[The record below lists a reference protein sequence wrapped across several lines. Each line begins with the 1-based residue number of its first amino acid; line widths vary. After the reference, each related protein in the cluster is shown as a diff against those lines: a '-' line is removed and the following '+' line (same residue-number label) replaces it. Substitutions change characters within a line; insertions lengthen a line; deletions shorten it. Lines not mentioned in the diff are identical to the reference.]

1 MTSISVCKTQ
11 ETAMGNHGKS
21 RGSGLVVTV
30 LSAFTVTAAVLVSGA
45 AFASAKL
52 IRADGPVLVNTGEGY
67 QAPVRAMALK
77 SGDRLVTADGPMTL
91 KPGDRILMQKGA
103 SAEIRYSDGCRVP
116 LIAGQFVRI
125 SRLSPCAVK
134 ACTPN
139 GAGGCAVVGQAA
151 GAGAGSGAGVGAGV
165 GAGAGA
171 GAGAGICAGLG
182 AGLGAGSLTT
192 VATIG
197 GTIVAGSAA
206 GAIASSAAET
216 GDGGGNAITKA
227 FASP

>member
-1 MTSISVCKTQ
+1 MTSTN
-11 ETAMGNHGKS
+11 ERARPGLAMRNYGNPRK
-21 RGSGLVVTV
+21 SGLTV
-30 LSAFTVTAAVLVSGA
+30 AVLAAVTASAVILTSNV
-45 AFASAKL
+45 AFASAEL

-77 SGDRLVTADGPMTL
+77 SGDRLVAADGPMSL

-103 SAEIRYSDGCRVP
+103 SAEIRYSYGCRVP

-151 GAGAGSGAGVGAGV
+151 GAGGGSGVGV

-171 GAGAGICAGLG
+171 GAGIG

-192 VATIG
+192 VATVG
-197 GTIVAGSAA
+197 GTLVAGSAA
-206 GAIASSAAET
+206 GAIAASASEA
-216 GDGGGNAITKA
+216 GDGGGKAITKA

>member
-1 MTSISVCKTQ
+1 MTSTT
-11 ETAMGNHGKS
+11 ERARLGLAMRNHGKQQK
-21 RGSGLVVTV
+21 SGLAVAV
-30 LSAFTVTAAVLVSGA
+30 LAAVTASAAILTSNV
-45 AFASAKL
+45 AFASAEL
-52 IRADGPVLVNTGEGY
+52 LHADGPVLVNTGEGY

-77 SGDRLVTADGPMTL
+77 SGDRLVAAEGPMSL
-91 KPGDRILMQKGA
+91 KPRDRILMQKGA
-103 SAEIRYSDGCRVP
+103 STEIRYSDGCRVP

-151 GAGAGSGAGVGAGV
+151 GAGAGSGVGV

-171 GAGAGICAGLG
+171 GAGIG

-192 VATIG
+192 VATVG
-197 GTIVAGSAA
+197 GTLVAGSVA
-206 GAIASSAAET
+206 GAIAASASET
-216 GDGGGNAITKA
+216 GDGGGKAITKA